1 MSASL
6 PNDTP
11 PNDSLPL
18 VLAGPLLRRAEPERL
33 VFWLATSCP
42 TTIELILA
50 SEGEA
55 ERRIRLAEGTH
66 SAIRIGT
73 HAWLHLLDVALDPP
87 LPCARLVDYDLR
99 LTADG
104 REPAGIA
111 EWAPHLLYPGR
122 QRASLV
128 LKPRLDQLLH
138 GSCRKPHH
146 PAADS
151 LLQVDRLL
159 EENLLQAESRPAL
172 LMMSGDQVYADDV
185 AGPMLVAI
193 HGLIRRLGL
202 YGEHL
207 EGALVDDSEALY
219 AHPATYYRREDLLPA
234 FKSNEALRER
244 FFGGVKKPIFTSANA
259 HNHLVGLAEVLAMYL
274 LVWSPAPWRLVR
286 LEPPPGLDA
295 RHAQRFADERRHIE
309 AFRDGLPGVARALA
323 HISSLM
329 IFDDH
334 DITDD
339 WNLSARWELTAYGH
353 PFSRRIIGNALLA
366 YLLCQGWGNDPQHC
380 GEWLA
385 PVTALMEGAAADGRL
400 PCAEQDRLLDALL
413 DFQHWHYRL
422 PGSPTLI
429 VLDTRTRRWR
439 SERNLGRPSGLMDW
453 EALSELQQDLLG
465 EKAAIIV
472 SPAPMFGVKLIEGVQ
487 KLFSWIG
494 QPLLVDAENW
504 MAHRGAASVMM
515 NIFRHSR
522 TPGNYLIL
530 SGDVHYSFV
539 YDIRIRHRER
549 GPRLWQITSSGDQ
562 ERIPATPAG
571 LVRPPQPLALCALV
585 AAELAD
591 PAAQPGNP
599 PARSAAQPGR
609 RAPVEQRRDRPGIHW
624 RGRSSAR
631 GVAGQC
637 RWLAG
642 DRLRATS
649 RRRRRTSGPV
659 AGRAGSL
666 RRQNKGD
673 GRTPRRVIR
682 PPGFRTAAPARP
694 GSPPALA
701 RAPRRRPAGR
711 RRTGTPA
718 WPLHRS
724 TRCATATGRRP
735 RPPGAVRSAGNRVRP
750 GPPAPALA
758 GAGRGGAT
766 GRCGREC

>member
-1 MSASL
+1 
-6 PNDTP
+6 PNDT
-11 PNDSLPL
+11 LPL

-42 TTIELILA
+42 TTIELVLA

-99 LTADG
+99 LAADG

-146 PAADS
+146 PAADG

-286 LEPPPGLDA
+286 LEPPPVLDA

-385 PVTALMEGAAADGRL
+385 PVAALMEGAAADGRL

-472 SPAPMFGVKLIEGVQ
+472 SPAPMFGVKLIEGV
-487 KLFSWIG
+487 
-494 QPLLVDAENW
+494 
-504 MAHRGAASVMM
+504 
-515 NIFRHSR
+515 
-522 TPGNYLIL
+522 
-530 SGDVHYSFV
+530 
-539 YDIRIRHRER
+539 
-549 GPRLWQITSSGDQ
+549 
-562 ERIPATPAG
+562 
-571 LVRPPQPLALCALV
+571 
-585 AAELAD
+585 
-591 PAAQPGNP
+591 
-599 PARSAAQPGR
+599 
-609 RAPVEQRRDRPGIHW
+609 
-624 RGRSSAR
+624 
-631 GVAGQC
+631 
-637 RWLAG
+637 
-642 DRLRATS
+642 
-649 RRRRRTSGPV
+649 
-659 AGRAGSL
+659 
-666 RRQNKGD
+666 
-673 GRTPRRVIR
+673 
-682 PPGFRTAAPARP
+682 
-694 GSPPALA
+694 
-701 RAPRRRPAGR
+701 
-711 RRTGTPA
+711 
-718 WPLHRS
+718 
-724 TRCATATGRRP
+724 
-735 RPPGAVRSAGNRVRP
+735 
-750 GPPAPALA
+750 
-758 GAGRGGAT
+758 
-766 GRCGREC
+766 